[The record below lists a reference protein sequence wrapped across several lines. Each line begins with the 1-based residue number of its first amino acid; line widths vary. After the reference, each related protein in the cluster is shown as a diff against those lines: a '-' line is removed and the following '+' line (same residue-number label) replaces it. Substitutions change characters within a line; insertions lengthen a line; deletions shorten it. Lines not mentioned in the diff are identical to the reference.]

1 MSISRNAGRA
11 LLVLA
16 LPLAAALQ
24 APRNLWSQDPS
35 AGLIAHVFD
44 ERTNEALTT
53 ATVLIDGTPRP
64 VTLSNQGRFALSG
77 LSAGAHRIEVRS
89 IGYSPFTLD
98 VMLAAGQVVERR
110 IPMSFTG
117 DRLPDIAVES
127 RHSRLLPRFNDF
139 ERRRQAGLGHY
150 ITRDEIQAR
159 GYLNMGDALRTVK
172 GVRVDCGALDCRIRM
187 ARSSPSCG
195 PSFWVD
201 GQLARSFGSTTPI
214 SDVQGIEVYR
224 GASDAPGEFAGTTAG
239 CGVIVIWTRAA
250 P

>member
-16 LPLAAALQ
+16 LCLSAALR
-24 APRNLWSQDPS
+24 APRNLWSQDPT

-53 ATVLIDGTPRP
+53 VTVLVDGAQRP
-64 VTLSNQGRFALSG
+64 VTLSNQGRFVLSG
-77 LSAGAHRIEVRS
+77 LPAGAHRIEVRS

-98 VMLAAGQVVERR
+98 VTLAAGEVVERR

-139 ERRRQAGLGHY
+139 ERRRQNGLGHY
-150 ITRDEIQAR
+150 ITRDEIRAR
-159 GYLNMGDALRTVK
+159 GYMSMGDALRTVK

-195 PSFWVD
+195 PAFWVD

-214 SDVQGIEVYR
+214 SDVQGIEIYR